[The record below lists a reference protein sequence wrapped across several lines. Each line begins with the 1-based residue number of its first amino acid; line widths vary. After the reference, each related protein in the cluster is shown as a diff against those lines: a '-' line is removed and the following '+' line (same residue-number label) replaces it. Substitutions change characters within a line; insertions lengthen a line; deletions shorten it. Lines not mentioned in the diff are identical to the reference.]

1 MGKII
6 VFTNLTLDGVMQA
19 PGRPDEDR
27 RGGFAH
33 GGWAAPYGA
42 MQSSAIAESLPSMD
56 ALLLGRRTYEDFYAF
71 WPKQTN
77 NPFTEVLNKMPKYVA
92 STTLT
97 APLAWSNSTL
107 LKGDVSKAV
116 AQLKAQLDKNLVV
129 MGSGELIQSLIQHN
143 LVDRYVLL
151 IHPLVLGAG
160 RRLFHDDGVSTTL
173 RLIAAKPTETG
184 VMVATYEPAEPH
196 NASVQ

>member
-27 RGGFAH
+27 RGGFTH

-42 MQSSAIAESLPSMD
+42 MQSSAIGESLPGMD
-56 ALLLGRRTYEDFYAF
+56 ALLMGRLTYEEFYAY

-77 NPFTEVLNKMPKYVA
+77 NPFTERLNLMPKYVA

-97 APLAWSNSTL
+97 EPLAWSNSTL
-107 LKGDVSKAV
+107 LKGGVPQAV
-116 AQLKAQLDKNLVV
+116 AQLKGRTDNNLVI
-129 MGSGELIQSLIQHN
+129 MGSGVLVQTLMQHN
-143 LVDRYVLL
+143 LIDRYLLL
-151 IHPLVLGAG
+151 IHPLVLGEG
-160 RRLFHDDGVSTTL
+160 RRLFPEGGIPATL
-173 RLIAAKPTETG
+173 RLVAAKPTDKG
-184 VMVATYEPAEPH
+184 VVVATYEPAEP
-196 NASVQ
+196 SDSK